1 MKFIICFQHNKLF
14 SIFNRIMKKLMA
26 YNFRL
31 LLTGIILFS
40 TLITAFAQ
48 RGARGGGIRSGGGGG
63 IHLGGGGARS
73 GSFFRGSTP
82 GARFGN
88 SFRSGVGFRA
98 GIGFHGGAFY
108 RPGYGYYGYPHLG
121 FYLGALPFG
130 YYPFYWGPNLYYYY
144 GGIFYSPYDGGG
156 YQVTTPPIGAG
167 VPSLPPN
174 SMAIKIDGVQYYQ
187 ANGVY
192 YKEGVDDKG
201 KKIYVVA
208 GKDGVLNTG
217 DNVTDPNATVA
228 APKVGDIV
236 NQLPDNC
243 RKVVLNGKKYF
254 VSPNDIYYEKVVDPN
269 GNVGYR
275 IASLPDPA
283 DEKGI

>member
-1 MKFIICFQHNKLF
+1 
-14 SIFNRIMKKLMA
+14 MKKLIK
-26 YNFRL
+26 YKFKVL
-31 LLTGIILFS
+31 FTVLILFA
-40 TLITAFAQ
+40 TLFNATAQ
-48 RGARGGGIRSGGGGG
+48 RGSRGGGGLRIGGRSHASVGAFGHSIFGSHFNGSVRSGIGYRQG
-63 IHLGGGGARS
+63 L
-73 GSFFRGSTP
+73 
-82 GARFGN
+82 
-88 SFRSGVGFRA
+88 GFR
-98 GIGFHGGAFY
+98 GGAFY
-108 RPGYGYYGYPHLG
+108 RPGFGYFGYPHIG
-121 FYLGALPFG
+121 FYLGGLPLG

-156 YQVTTPPIGAG
+156 YQVTSPPIGAG

-174 SMAIKIDGVQYYQ
+174 AMAIKIDGVQYYQ

-192 YKEGVDDKG
+192 YKVSVDDKG

-208 GKDGVLNTG
+208 GKDGVLNT
-217 DNVTDPNATVA
+217 DESVTDPNATTA

-243 RKVVLNGKKYF
+243 RKVLLNGKKYY
-254 VSPNDIYYEKVVDPN
+254 VSPNDIYYEKVTDPN